1 MGNSCERPGL
11 QPVSEALQTLLD
23 AVQPVTDTES
33 VTLTAARGRVLA
45 EAVTSA
51 VDVPPLDNSAVDGY
65 AVASADLAS
74 GRECRLPMSQ
84 RIAAGQV
91 GAPLQPGTAARI
103 FTGAPLPPGADA
115 VVMQEDTE
123 TDGNTVLIKVAVTSG
138 MNVRSRGQDLSKGG
152 VALPAGRRL
161 RPQDMGLLASAGV
174 GEVTVWRRLKV
185 AIASTGDELVEPG
198 QQAGPGQIYN
208 SNRYTLLGMLASL
221 GVEVIDLG
229 IIEDTPEATERAL
242 LQAADEADCII
253 TSGGVSVGEEDHV
266 KDAVERLG
274 RLELWKLAI
283 KPGKPLAF
291 GQVKDTPF
299 IGLPGNPAAV
309 FVTFSV
315 LARPFLLKALGAS
328 EWLTKGWPLKT
339 GFDYHNRGARQEY
352 LRCRLLADEAGGWVI
367 DKYPNQSSGVLASA
381 SWGDGF
387 AVVPPGMQVRAGELL
402 EFISYNELGF

>member
-1 MGNSCERPGL
+1 MRNSCERPGL

-315 LARPFLLKALGAS
+315 LARPFLLKAQGAS

-352 LRCRLLADEAGGWVI
+352 LRCRLLVDEAGGWVI

-387 AVVPPGMQVRAGELL
+387 AVVPPGMQVRAGDLL

>member
-315 LARPFLLKALGAS
+315 LARPFLLKAQGAS

-339 GFDYHNRGARQEY
+339 GFDYHNRGVRQEY
-352 LRCRLLADEAGGWVI
+352 LRCRLLVDEAGGWVI

-387 AVVPPGMQVRAGELL
+387 AVVPPGMQVRAGDLL

>member
-1 MGNSCERPGL
+1 MRDSCERPGL
-11 QPVSEALQTLLD
+11 QPVSEALETLLN
-23 AVQPVTDTES
+23 AVQPVTGKES
-33 VTLTAARGRVLA
+33 VRVAAVRGRVLA
-45 EAVTSA
+45 ETVVSM

-65 AVASADLAS
+65 AVSSADLAAIGQS
-74 GRECRLPMSQ
+74 RLSITQ

-91 GAPLQPGTAARI
+91 GTSLEPGTAARI

-123 TDGNTVLIKVAVTSG
+123 ADSDLVLIKVAVTPG
-138 MNVRSRGQDLSKGG
+138 MNVRHRGQDIGKGAA
-152 VALPAGRRL
+152 VLPAGRRL
-161 RPQDMGLLASAGV
+161 RPQDMGLLASVGV
-174 GEVTVWRRLKV
+174 GEVMVWRRLKV

-198 QQAGPGQIYN
+198 QQVGPGQIFN

-221 GVEVIDLG
+221 GVEVVDLG
-229 IIEDTPEATERAL
+229 IIEDTPEATEQAL
-242 LQAADEADCII
+242 LQAAEEADCII

-266 KDAVERLG
+266 KDAVDRLG
-274 RLELWKLAI
+274 SLELWKLAI

-291 GQVKDTPF
+291 GHVRGTPF

-315 LARPFLLKALGAS
+315 LARPFLLKAQGAS
-328 EWLTKGWPLKT
+328 EWLTKGWRLKA
-339 GFDYHNRGARQEY
+339 GFDYHNRGTRQEY
-352 LRCRLLADEAGGWVI
+352 LRCRLISGAAGDWVI

-387 AVVPPGMQVRAGELL
+387 AIVPPGQQVKAGDLL
-402 EFISYNELGF
+402 EFVSYNELGF

>member
-103 FTGAPLPPGADA
+103 FTGAPLPSGADA

-315 LARPFLLKALGAS
+315 LARPFLLKAQGAS

-352 LRCRLLADEAGGWVI
+352 LRCRLLVDEAGGWVI

-387 AVVPPGMQVRAGELL
+387 AVVPPGMQVRAGDLL

>member
-315 LARPFLLKALGAS
+315 LARPFLLKAQGAS

-352 LRCRLLADEAGGWVI
+352 LRCRLLVEEAGGWVI

-387 AVVPPGMQVRAGELL
+387 EVVPPGMQVRAGELL

>member
-103 FTGAPLPPGADA
+103 FTGAPLPSGADA

-152 VALPAGRRL
+152 VVLPAGRRL

-315 LARPFLLKALGAS
+315 LARPFLLKAQGAS

-367 DKYPNQSSGVLASA
+367 DKYRNQSSGVLASA

-387 AVVPPGMQVRAGELL
+387 AVVPPGMQVRAGDLL

>member
-315 LARPFLLKALGAS
+315 LARPFLLKAQGAS

-352 LRCRLLADEAGGWVI
+352 LRCRLLVDEAGGWVI

-387 AVVPPGMQVRAGELL
+387 AVVPPGMQVRAGDLL

>member
-1 MGNSCERPGL
+1 MRNSCERPGL

-315 LARPFLLKALGAS
+315 LARPFLLKAQGAS

-339 GFDYHNRGARQEY
+339 GFDYHNRGVRQEY
-352 LRCRLLADEAGGWVI
+352 LRCRLLVDEAGGWVI

-387 AVVPPGMQVRAGELL
+387 AVVPPGMQVRAGDLL

>member
-1 MGNSCERPGL
+1 MHNSCERPGL

-315 LARPFLLKALGAS
+315 LARPFLLKAQGAS

-352 LRCRLLADEAGGWVI
+352 LRCRLLVDEAGGWVI

-387 AVVPPGMQVRAGELL
+387 AVVPPGMQVRAGDLL

>member
-152 VALPAGRRL
+152 VVLPAGRRL

-315 LARPFLLKALGAS
+315 LARPFLLKAQGAS

-352 LRCRLLADEAGGWVI
+352 LRCRLLVDEAGGWVI

-387 AVVPPGMQVRAGELL
+387 AVVPPGMQVRAGDLL

>member
-291 GQVKDTPF
+291 GQV
-299 IGLPGNPAAV
+299 
-309 FVTFSV
+309 
-315 LARPFLLKALGAS
+315 
-328 EWLTKGWPLKT
+328 
-339 GFDYHNRGARQEY
+339 
-352 LRCRLLADEAGGWVI
+352 
-367 DKYPNQSSGVLASA
+367 
-381 SWGDGF
+381 
-387 AVVPPGMQVRAGELL
+387 
-402 EFISYNELGF
+402 

>member
-152 VALPAGRRL
+152 VVLPAGRRL

-242 LQAADEADCII
+242 LRAADEADCII

-315 LARPFLLKALGAS
+315 LARPFLLKAQGAS

-352 LRCRLLADEAGGWVI
+352 LRCRLLVDEAGGWVI

-387 AVVPPGMQVRAGELL
+387 AVVPPGMQVRAGDLL